1 MGSTPP
7 LPVGRWALERLGGLL
22 PPLGPMVK
30 EIGPDGRGVTRLGRL
45 RMPFRC
51 EPGDGTIRL
60 RYPWTGG
67 LLVDELRPQPDGSW
81 FGEGRFLGR
90 RYGSFRMRPRCS
102 STT

>member
-1 MGSTPP
+1 M
-7 LPVGRWALERLGGLL
+7 
-22 PPLGPMVK
+22 
-30 EIGPDGRGVTRLGRL
+30 TRLGPL

-51 EPGDGTIRL
+51 EPGDGSIRL

-67 LLVDELRPQPDGSW
+67 LLVDELRPEPDGCW
-81 FGEGRFLGR
+81 YGEGRFLGW